1 MFNQF
6 KTITYTINDKDLSV
20 KDLSK
25 SFDLTDIKD
34 KIYSKRAETN
44 TFLDTISENNYR
56 SFNYY
61 HVPLYAGDILNPY
74 KELPPTSKEVEKTI
88 NDYSAIFFTNI
99 AGSCFSA
106 GDLIAKSNSGFCA
119 GFDVTDNFGYL
130 VEVDSNINKLKALIV
145 GSVGTGSCL
154 IIRKENN
161 SWGIFA
167 TFYNSLE
174 EKYSDSAKQFLDNS
188 EIQTSNSTIL
198 NQYYSFK
205 SGETGINYSYNSEI
219 DIFNNNRSIIY
230 LIDQSAIKS
239 FEDVMNVGS

>member
-1 MFNQF
+1 
-6 KTITYTINDKDLSV
+6 
-20 KDLSK
+20 
-25 SFDLTDIKD
+25 
-34 KIYSKRAETN
+34 
-44 TFLDTISENNYR
+44 
-56 SFNYY
+56 
-61 HVPLYAGDILNPY
+61 
-74 KELPPTSKEVEKTI
+74 LPPTSKEVEKTI